1 MDNTLNRML
10 FEQLSDPQGR
20 RYRISYNRA
29 RQYQNTLCGGRKETL
44 EAEEKMS
51 K

>member
-1 MDNTLNRML
+1 MDNTLKRIL
-10 FEQLSDPQGR
+10 FEQISNQQGR
-20 RYRISYNRA
+20 RYWIPSNQA
-29 RQYQNTLCGGRKETL
+29 REYQNILRTKKETL